1 MRAGTVEPLC
11 QVSTRRID
19 CKIMGQFI
27 LPVIAQTLQAPGGIG
42 RAGARQ
48 FLYLADFCIIFE
60 RRSGIFFK

>member
-1 MRAGTVEPLC
+1 MESLC
-11 QVSTRRID
+11 QASPRRIN

-42 RAGARQ
+42 RTGARQ

-60 RRSGIFFK
+60 CRNGIFFK